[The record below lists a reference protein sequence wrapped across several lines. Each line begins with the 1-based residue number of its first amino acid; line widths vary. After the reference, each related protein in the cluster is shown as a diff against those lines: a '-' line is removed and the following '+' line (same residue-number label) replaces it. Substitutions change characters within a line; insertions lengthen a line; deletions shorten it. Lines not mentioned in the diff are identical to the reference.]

1 MDTVRRVGHQVSLYL
16 VAAALFAMSLLGIP
30 QASLAGFGND
40 IATYDVKWS
49 NPSPANGSFTKWT
62 MSFGT
67 LFPGEDPNGTGTGGV
82 FLGNFPPILVETDVP
97 PGETS
102 YLLQG
107 GALITTD
114 QVLFNLSSGD
124 PRCCVDFGNF
134 DLFQRPFSGPI
145 FSFSAVTFIA
155 SSASPGDF
163 ENTFTF
169 TDPPGGT
176 LPMPFEF
183 KGNLID
189 STGTTTTFLDFSI
202 LFYPDFT
209 SELLSSQ
216 GVQITRTFG
225 TSPPGL
231 VPPPSSVPE
240 PSTALLL
247 GAGLAGLAA
256 ATWRGKRRWD
266 P

>member
-16 VAAALFAMSLLGIP
+16 VAAALFAVSLLGLP

-114 QVLFNLSSGD
+114 QVQFFFSSTD

-145 FSFSAVTFIA
+145 
-155 SSASPGDF
+155 
-163 ENTFTF
+163 
-169 TDPPGGT
+169 
-176 LPMPFEF
+176 
-183 KGNLID
+183 
-189 STGTTTTFLDFSI
+189 
-202 LFYPDFT
+202 
-209 SELLSSQ
+209 
-216 GVQITRTFG
+216 
-225 TSPPGL
+225 
-231 VPPPSSVPE
+231 
-240 PSTALLL
+240 
-247 GAGLAGLAA
+247 
-256 ATWRGKRRWD
+256 
-266 P
+266 

>member
-1 MDTVRRVGHQVSLYL
+1 MDTVRRVGHPASLYL
-16 VAAALFAMSLLGIP
+16 VAATLFAVSLLGLP

-49 NPSPANGSFTKWT
+49 NPSPANGSFIKWT

-67 LFPGEDPNGTGTGGV
+67 LFPGEDPNGTGTGGL
-82 FLGNFPPILVETDVP
+82 FAGNFPPILVETDVP
-97 PGETS
+97 PGVTGCC
-102 YLLQG
+102 LLQG
-107 GALITTD
+107 GALITLD
-114 QVLFNLSSGD
+114 QVQFFLSSTD

-145 FSFSAVTFIA
+145 LSFSAVSFIA

-169 TDPPGGT
+169 TDPPG
-176 LPMPFEF
+176 
-183 KGNLID
+183 
-189 STGTTTTFLDFSI
+189 LDFAI
-202 LFYPDFT
+202 LFHPDFT

-216 GVQITRTFG
+216 GAQITRTFG

-231 VPPPSSVPE
+231 VPPPSAVPG

-256 ATWRGKRRWD
+256 VTWRGKRR
-266 P
+266 